1 MSNHTSVGGADTVAF
16 FTALLAGQ
24 EIDGRAPEVVAEAKK
39 ALRCLRRGE
48 FWGDFYFANGRLARH
63 RRELR
68 EVTALFRTAVGLLAR
83 CPRGGCRKL
92 FLRNGRRQFCS
103 EPCAA
108 ATRSK
113 RRRQQAGQ
121 QPADSRTCTY
131 PMCGRSFLATKV
143 VQVHCSPSCGSRH
156 RAFRQ
161 RQRRRAQRR
170 TRRVDTAPVISSGLQ
185 AG

>member
-1 MSNHTSVGGADTVAF
+1 MSRHTSVGRADTVAF

-24 EIDGRAPEVVAEAKK
+24 EINGRAPGVVAEAKK
-39 ALRCLRRGE
+39 ALRCLRRGQ

-68 EVTALFRTAVGLLAR
+68 EVTALFRGAVGLLAR
-83 CPRGGCRKL
+83 CPRFGCRKL
-92 FLRNGRRQFCS
+92 FVRNGRRQFCS
-103 EPCAA
+103 ERCAA

-113 RRRQQAGQ
+113 RRRQQEGP
-121 QPADSRTCTY
+121 QPADWKTCTY
-131 PMCGRSFLATKV
+131 PMCGRSFPATKAV
-143 VQVHCSPSCGSRH
+143 RVHCSPACGSRH

-161 RQRRRAQRR
+161 RQRQRVQRRA
-170 TRRVDTAPVISSGLQ
+170 RRVDTPPVLRSGLQ